1 MVLLF
6 LAGTTGTARG
16 RLAIDRR
23 KSKDKHG
30 LRMEIKDLTFLVVC
44 SISPRGIRVYMS
56 VCISYALVLQLL
68 RRGH

>member
-30 LRMEIKDLTFLVVC
+30 LRMEIKDLTFFNHLLFSPGSITVV
-44 SISPRGIRVYMS
+44 SR
-56 VCISYALVLQLL
+56 
-68 RRGH
+68 